1 MTYELPM
8 KALWFNPSLTRAIPA
23 KILSLFSKSAYWSN
37 VAPLIYGDVP
47 VPELPSGEWVLV
59 KNRLSGICGSDMTAI
74 TLKGSLDNPISQFIS
89 LPMFL
94 GHEIVGEVASAGDRV
109 HDLEEGERVAIYPI
123 LSCAPR
129 AISPPCPFCEKGDF
143 SLCQN
148 LAIGDL
154 PPGQCI
160 GTNNRTGGGFSE
172 YLVAHRS
179 QVFRVPDSMS
189 DEEAVLLDPLCVA
202 LHAVLLAEL
211 DPAHRVLI
219 IGAGIIGLSVI
230 QMIRALNLDCRV
242 YVVARH
248 PFQKELAL
256 QCGADEII
264 DDAQDPTRSS
274 QLAEELHARQYSSRF
289 VKPFFMGGFE
299 AIFDCVGTANTLQK
313 CIAWANH
320 RGKVVLVGASPSER
334 FEWSLL
340 FWKELQLL
348 GSMSYGLEKVGDG
361 RQHAF
366 DIFYQMAADKRL
378 QLDLFPV
385 TTYPLTD
392 YRTAMKRLTEKGSSR
407 LVKVAFDFRIPDP

>member
-1 MTYELPM
+1 M
-8 KALWFNPSLTRAIPA
+8 KALWFNPTLTRAVPA
-23 KILSLFSKSAYWSN
+23 KILSLFSKSAYWSKI
-37 VAPLIYGDVP
+37 APLIYGEVP
-47 VPELPSGEWVLV
+47 VPELPSGAWVLI

-74 TLKGSLDNPISQFIS
+74 TLKGSLDNPLSQFIS

-94 GHEIVGEVASAGDRV
+94 GHEIVGEVAFAGDQV
-109 HDLEEGERVAIYPI
+109 DDLEVGERVAIYPI

-129 AISPPCPFCEKGDF
+129 GISPPCPFCEKGDL

-148 LAIGDL
+148 LALGDL
-154 PPGQCI
+154 PPGQGI

-179 QVFRVPDSMS
+179 QVFRIPDSVS
-189 DEEAVLLDPLCVA
+189 DQEAVLLDPLGVA
-202 LHAVLLAEL
+202 LHAVLTAAL
-211 DPAHRVLI
+211 DSAHRVLV

-230 QMIRALNLDCRV
+230 QIIRALNLDCIIH
-242 YVVARH
+242 VVARH
-248 PFQKELAL
+248 PFQKQLAL
-256 QCGADEII
+256 RCGAVKII
-264 DDAQDPTRSS
+264 DDSQDPTRSS
-274 QLAEELHARQYSSRF
+274 QLAEALHARQYASRF

-313 CIAWANH
+313 CLGWANH

-348 GSMSYGLEKVGDG
+348 GSMSYGLEKVGDT

-366 DIFYQMAADKRL
+366 DAIYQMVAEKRL

-385 TTYPLTD
+385 KTYPLAD
-392 YRTAMKRLTEKGSSR
+392 YRTALKDLTEKGNNN
-407 LVKVAFDFRIPDP
+407 LVKVAFDFRTTTP